1 MAVSIMKKLS
11 LFALSSEAE
20 ALIARLTWLSCV
32 ELTKTEPEDGWLR
45 AEENSRFGAVKG
57 QRDRIEEALSI
68 LKPYEV
74 AKKGLFTTRPE
85 IQKSDFEPIEG
96 ELEQALSDA
105 HKIIDAKDRL
115 LAARAEKAKAS
126 AREAAYAP
134 YMSYDLPLSYPGTK
148 DSRVILG
155 TFPLSAEIDV
165 MKAALFEQTDRVVV
179 EKISADTTAAYYS
192 IICYAADLDA
202 VLRVLGS
209 HGFARAD
216 FTGTAGTAYEA
227 AQRAV
232 QAGKEADRLA
242 EEAQNT
248 LGELARHQ
256 DSLQRAA
263 DLLAV
268 EMTKAQAGEK
278 LLHSERTV
286 YMTGWVP
293 AQAEKKVR
301 RALEKFCC
309 AYELTEPAPGDEPP
323 VLLQNNKWAKP
334 FEFVIK
340 LYSLPQYGTFDP
352 TFIMSL
358 FYFLIFGMML
368 ADVVYGLLL
377 VVFGLLIYKVLDVG
391 EGVKSLSL
399 MFAYCGISCMLFG
412 FLFGGYFGDLPV
424 KILQSMLG
432 DSSVTSLAVWFD
444 PVTGSGPIYFI
455 AVSLGAGVLH
465 LLCGMGV
472 KAVLLIKEGKVFDAI
487 FDIGSWYVLFAGI
500 GLLFA
505 VPTAGGIVAAV
516 GVLMLVLTQGRGEK
530 NPVMK
535 LLKGVLSLYDI
546 VNYVA
551 DLLSY
556 TRIMALGLASAIVA
570 SVVNTLATLNGNSV
584 LGWILMTVIVLFGH
598 TINIAINLLGS
609 FVHTSRLQY
618 IEFFGKFYED
628 GGREFKPVVPETQY
642 TKIVGTAEDEANG
655 Q

>member
-1 MAVSIMKKLS
+1 
-11 LFALSSEAE
+11 
-20 ALIARLTWLSCV
+20 
-32 ELTKTEPEDGWLR
+32 
-45 AEENSRFGAVKG
+45 
-57 QRDRIEEALSI
+57 
-68 LKPYEV
+68 
-74 AKKGLFTTRPE
+74 
-85 IQKSDFEPIEG
+85 
-96 ELEQALSDA
+96 
-105 HKIIDAKDRL
+105 
-115 LAARAEKAKAS
+115 
-126 AREAAYAP
+126 
-134 YMSYDLPLSYPGTK
+134 
-148 DSRVILG
+148 
-155 TFPLSAEIDV
+155 
-165 MKAALFEQTDRVVV
+165 
-179 EKISADTTAAYYS
+179 
-192 IICYAADLDA
+192 
-202 VLRVLGS
+202 
-209 HGFARAD
+209 
-216 FTGTAGTAYEA
+216 
-227 AQRAV
+227 
-232 QAGKEADRLA
+232 
-242 EEAQNT
+242 
-248 LGELARHQ
+248 
-256 DSLQRAA
+256 
-263 DLLAV
+263 
-268 EMTKAQAGEK
+268 
-278 LLHSERTV
+278 
-286 YMTGWVP
+286 
-293 AQAEKKVR
+293 
-301 RALEKFCC
+301 
-309 AYELTEPAPGDEPP
+309 
-323 VLLQNNKWAKP
+323 
-334 FEFVIK
+334 
-340 LYSLPQYGTFDP
+340 
-352 TFIMSL
+352 MSL

-618 IEFFGKFYED
+618 IEFFGKFYEY
-628 GGREFKPVVPETQY
+628 GGREIKPVVPETQY